1 MMSCS
6 VPERLEP
13 GRCALV
19 VIDIQEK
26 FHDVIHKMDQVID
39 GTARLVKFCQELEIP
54 VLVTEHYSK
63 GLGVSVEPIRD
74 LFTPHQA
81 IEKIHFSCGGSEDF
95 QQALAATGRD
105 QIILCGIETHVC
117 IYQTA
122 CDLLREGRQV
132 AVAADAVS
140 SCSKANRKLGL
151 KCLRDVGAQVL
162 GVQMLMFEILRKAG
176 TPEFKRVAALLKD

>member
-1 MMSCS
+1 MSPI
-6 VPERLEP
+6 VPDRFEP
-13 GRCALV
+13 SRCALI

-26 FHDVIHKMDQVID
+26 FQDVIHKMDMVID
-39 GTARLVKFCQELEIP
+39 GTSRLVKFCQELEIP

-63 GLGVSVEPIRD
+63 GLGTSVQPIQD

-95 QQALAATGRD
+95 NQALAATGRD

-122 CDLLREGRQV
+122 CDLMRSGKQV
-132 AVAADAVS
+132 AVAVDAVS

-151 KCLRDVGAQVL
+151 KCLRLVGAQTM
-162 GVQMLMFEILRKAG
+162 GVQMLMFEILREAG
-176 TPEFKRVAALLKD
+176 TPEFKKVSALLKD

>member
-1 MMSCS
+1 MMTHR
-6 VPERLEP
+6 VPDRLEP
-13 GRCALV
+13 ARSALI

-26 FHDVIHKMDQVID
+26 FHHVIHDMDLVVAS
-39 GTARLVKFCQELEIP
+39 TSRLVKFCQELEIP

-63 GLGVSVEPIRD
+63 GLGESMQPIKD

-81 IEKIHFSCGGSEDF
+81 IEKIHFSCGGSEAF
-95 QQALAATGRD
+95 NEALAATGRD

-117 IYQTA
+117 VYQTA
-122 CDLLREGRQV
+122 CDLMREGKQV

-162 GVQMLMFEILRKAG
+162 GTQMLMFELLRVAG
-176 TPEFKRVAALLKD
+176 TPEFKKVAPLLKD

>member
-1 MMSCS
+1 MKNA
-6 VPERLEP
+6 VPDRLEP

-26 FHDVIHKMDQVID
+26 FQDLIHKMDEVIA
-39 GTARLVKFCQELEIP
+39 GTGRLVKFCQELEIP

-63 GLGVSVEPIRD
+63 GLGVSVKPIRD
-74 LFTPHQA
+74 LFTPHQP
-81 IEKIHFSCGGSEDF
+81 IEKIHFSCVGSADF
-95 QQALAATGRD
+95 QRALAATGRD

-117 IYQTA
+117 VYQTA

-151 KCLRDVGAQVL
+151 TCLRDRGAQVL
-162 GVQMLMFEILRKAG
+162 GVQMIMFEILGEAG
-176 TPEFKRVAALLKD
+176 TPRFKQVAALLID